1 VVVTTTSA
9 RKETL
14 NSILVTR
21 KNAAVV
27 SDAISADI
35 IRKSPDK
42 SISDVLKRISGTTVQ
57 DNKFVVIRGM
67 NDRYNE
73 AMMNG
78 ALLPSTEPDRKTFCF

>member
-1 VVVTTTSA
+1 MKDVVVTTTSA

-35 IRKSPDK
+35 IRKSPNK
-42 SISDVLKRISGTTVQ
+42 SISDVLKRISGTTFRII
-57 DNKFVVIRGM
+57 N
-67 NDRYNE
+67 
-73 AMMNG
+73 
-78 ALLPSTEPDRKTFCF
+78 LLLYAV